1 MVELK
6 RDIYS
11 KLVQWK
17 NSDSGKV
24 LVLSGARQ
32 VGKTFILNKF
42 AKDNYKKYIYI
53 NMVQTSGQEFLQCL
67 QMSNEWKP
75 GQARIEKPLHK
86 ALTLFDPD
94 FQDTKD
100 TIVVV
105 DEIQESARVFSLI
118 RQFSREFQCHF
129 IVTGSYLGKT
139 MNKDYF
145 LPAGDT
151 DAMVLDTL
159 SFEEFLSWSWG
170 NMSFTKK

>member
-53 NMVQTSGQEFLQCL
+53 NMVHAA
-67 QMSNEWKP
+67 
-75 GQARIEKPLHK
+75 ARISPMS
-86 ALTLFDPD
+86 PD
-94 FQDTKD
+94 VK
-100 TIVVV
+100 
-105 DEIQESARVFSLI
+105 
-118 RQFSREFQCHF
+118 
-129 IVTGSYLGKT
+129 
-139 MNKDYF
+139 
-145 LPAGDT
+145 
-151 DAMVLDTL
+151 
-159 SFEEFLSWSWG
+159 
-170 NMSFTKK
+170 